1 MTLRFAEVR
10 MNDPDAA
17 SMRARCEERAAALWR
32 LTDDQARAGPDDEN
46 AALDRLPAEHRAAVW
61 RSYYLVWMTAQIADD
76 RHIADGTEKVTAALR
91 TASATAH
98 TAGNGGH
105 TR

>member
-10 MNDPDAA
+10 TNDPDAA
-17 SMRARCEERAAALWR
+17 SMRARCEERAAVSWR
-32 LTDDQARAGPDDEN
+32 LTDGNPACPHDEN
-46 AALDRLPAEHRAAVW
+46 AALDLLPAEHRAVVW

-76 RHIADGTEKVTAALR
+76 RHIADGTVKSRLHCALLALR
-91 TASATAH
+91 LTLQEMEV
-98 TAGNGGH
+98 